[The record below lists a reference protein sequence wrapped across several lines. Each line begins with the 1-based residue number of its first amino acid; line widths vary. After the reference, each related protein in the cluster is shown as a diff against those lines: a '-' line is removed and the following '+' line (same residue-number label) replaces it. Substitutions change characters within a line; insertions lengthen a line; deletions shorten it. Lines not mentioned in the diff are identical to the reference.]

1 MAAQTTAEALAAD
14 FAAAIARG
22 EPCYAAGAAAGRF
35 ELSSFL
41 EVAQTDDGG
50 MCSATVPAEGGVYAG
65 GVARHDVQLPL
76 AAVLAAAASREA
88 THGDLYAMQVPL
100 DGSGPLRR
108 AMARA
113 AAAAVPFW
121 AVAAKAAAT
130 AAADGGGDASLQ
142 VWIGGRAPTTTTAH
156 YDGLENFM
164 IVTRGRKTVDLW
176 PPGCPKLARSA
187 PAWAYRAAAEPPRP
201 AVTFVLNA
209 GDAAYWPEGWWHRVR
224 SDADTVAVNVWWP
237 GVRPQLV
244 ALPAPRA
251 AFALRT
257 LAHRVVELR
266 LAAVVA
272 DAAAYVVDDEST
284 RAEALR
290 RGALPPRFLR
300 GPAVEA
306 LSVAALADRY
316 GGDAW
321 SRALEAVDGR
331 GAHVLEAVQGAAV
344 LDALF
349 AGEDVA
355 RRRFD
360 AKREEFCAA
369 ELRRAVCDACGVVGQ

>member
-1 MAAQTTAEALAAD
+1 MAAQTSAEALAAE
-14 FAAAIARG
+14 FSAAIARG

-41 EVAQTDDGG
+41 EIAQTDDGG
-50 MCSATVPAEGGVYAG
+50 MCSATKPAEGGVYAG
-65 GVARHDVQLPL
+65 GAARRDVSLPL
-76 AAVLAAAASREA
+76 AAIVAAAAAREA

-100 DGSGPLRR
+100 DGGSGPLRR
-108 AMARA
+108 SMARA

-121 AVAAKAAAT
+121 AVAAKTAAT
-130 AAADGGGDASLQ
+130 AAVDGIGDASLQ

-187 PAWAYRAAAEPPRP
+187 PAWAYRAAAAPPRP

-224 SDADTVAVNVWWP
+224 SDAWTLAVNVWWP

-266 LAAVVA
+266 LAAIVA

-290 RGALPPRFLR
+290 RNVLPPRLFR
-300 GPAVEA
+300 GPAVDA
-306 LSVAALADRY
+306 LSVSSLADRY

-321 SRALEAVDGR
+321 RRALEAVDGR
-331 GAHVLEAVQGAAV
+331 GAHVLEAVQGETV

-349 AGEDVA
+349 AGEDAA

-369 ELRRAVCDACGVVGQ
+369 ELRRAVCDACGVGR

>member
-1 MAAQTTAEALAAD
+1 MAAQTNAAEALAAD

-41 EVAQTDDGG
+41 EIAQTDDGG
-50 MCSATVPAEGGVYAG
+50 MCSATMPAEGGVYAG
-65 GVARHDVQLPL
+65 GVARRDVSLPL
-76 AAVLAAAASREA
+76 AAIVAAAASREA

-100 DGSGPLRR
+100 DGGSGPLRR
-108 AMARA
+108 SMARA

-121 AVAAKAAAT
+121 AVAAKTAAT
-130 AAADGGGDASLQ
+130 AAVDGIGDASLQ

-201 AVTFVLNA
+201 AVSFVLNA

-224 SDADTVAVNVWWP
+224 SDAWTLAVNVWWP

-266 LAAVVA
+266 LAAIVA
-272 DAAAYVVDDEST
+272 DAC
-284 RAEALR
+284 
-290 RGALPPRFLR
+290 
-300 GPAVEA
+300 VEI
-306 LSVAALADRY
+306 
-316 GGDAW
+316 
-321 SRALEAVDGR
+321 
-331 GAHVLEAVQGAAV
+331 
-344 LDALF
+344 
-349 AGEDVA
+349 
-355 RRRFD
+355 
-360 AKREEFCAA
+360 K
-369 ELRRAVCDACGVVGQ
+369 